1 MINVDERF
9 KDASP
14 VDTVNRIKAIF
25 ADNGLEVAEAGFD
38 SKVKNCHS
46 CRVTVVGTNFGT
58 NGKGVTK
65 ELASASA
72 HAELMERIQAGIMCR
87 GNLSFP
93 DAVKMDRKMLI
104 ENCSEFYRRIGAVIQ
119 QFSQVH
125 VSEEEMA
132 DVTLAYDGSEFTETL
147 PFYSVT
153 EDKMVYVP
161 NVLMMPLFSSTGN
174 CAGNTPE
181 EAIVQGVSEIVE
193 RWFQRHFLCLDLVP
207 PTISEEVLQNYP
219 RAYESILDI
228 RRRGYDV
235 IIKDCSMGSGYP
247 VIATAILDKNKHTYH
262 VHMGA
267 SPVFEIALGRS
278 LTESFQG
285 RMIDHIAD
293 TSLSESA
300 KTDKR
305 AYRKAYK
312 VGSGSYPIEF
322 FTNNSSSPFVPFPD
336 RTGFTNKDLLKYVVD
351 FIKER
356 NMHMYIRDMSHMGF
370 CSYKVIVPDMC
381 KEDCDFITSELGV
394 SYLIGNTS
402 QAELDLQ
409 NATADQLFEL
419 QLLNLH
425 KLNNYMV
432 DKDPRCSKLMQLP
445 IADTASQDR
454 AAALAHMAY
463 IEWECGNKRL
473 AMDYAAMIQAQRE
486 YYISDFFSCF
496 IRANALKNTYKSLED
511 LCDRLSMFYQEDVV
525 AQVKKVMEENT
536 NPFAAFVVRCTR
548 ENGCDGCYYLKACYV
563 KQQRALMEMVNGHI
577 AKFDHQGAFEKL
589 KTMFCKA

>member
-14 VDTVNRIKAIF
+14 VDTVNRIKAIL

-46 CRVTVVGTNFGT
+46 SRVTIVGTNFGT
-58 NGKGVTK
+58 NGKGVTE

-72 HAELMERIQAGIMCR
+72 HAELMERIQAGIMFR

-104 ENCSEFYRRIGAVIQ
+104 ENCSQFYRRVGAVIEE
-119 QFSQVH
+119 FSQVH

-132 DVTLAYDGSEFTETL
+132 DVTLAYDGSEFTEAL

-153 EDKMVYVP
+153 EDKMVFVP
-161 NVLMMPLFSSTGN
+161 NVLLMPLFSSTGN

-207 PTISEEVLQNYP
+207 PTIPEEVLQNYP
-219 RAYESILDI
+219 RAYDSILDI

-322 FTNNSSSPFVPFPD
+322 FTNNSSFPFVPFPD

-356 NMHMYIRDMSHMGF
+356 NMHMYVRDMSHMGF
-370 CSYKVIVPDMC
+370 CSYKIIVPDMC
-381 KEDCDFITSELGV
+381 KEDCDFITSELGI

-445 IADTASQDR
+445 IADTATQDR

-463 IEWECGNKRL
+463 IEWECGNKKL
-473 AMDYAAMIQAQRE
+473 AMDYAAMIQAQKE

-496 IRANALKNTYKSLED
+496 IRANALKNTYNSLED
-511 LCDRLSMFYQEDVV
+511 LCDRLAMFYQEDVV

-548 ENGCDGCYYLKACYV
+548 ENGCDGCYYLKTCYV